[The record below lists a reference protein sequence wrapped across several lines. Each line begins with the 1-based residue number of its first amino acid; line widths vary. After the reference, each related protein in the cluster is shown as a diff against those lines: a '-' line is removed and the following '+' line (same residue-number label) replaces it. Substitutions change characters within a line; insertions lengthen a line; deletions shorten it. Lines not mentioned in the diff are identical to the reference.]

1 VLYWPSMIDHGRSW
15 FVGAIFIISCF
26 TYTLAVYIGN
36 VLAFLKIP
44 ARKKNNKKGNKEKIG
59 PREPPNLWRGLG
71 FVLNWMK
78 RNWLE
83 GSFREREKEW
93 GARKEK
99 EAREAELKPKDPL
112 EFSLK
117 VIERSFDWIK
127 ENWFKG
133 DFREVDQGREARA
146 LESRKATETEPESTD
161 SAVEVE
167 QEESE
172 GRLIPVKWMK
182 EHWLKGDFR
191 KNEVEKKA
199 RLEREARE
207 LKSRPNNEL
216 KAAEQGE
223 SSGFR
228 WMKDNWLKGDFRENE
243 VKKKTRLEREAR
255 ELEAEKAEREAR
267 ELKAKKSRE
276 SKSKPK
282 GPPNE
287 RQGEGEG
294 EGKSGSGSSTG
305 SNSQLPGNRE
315 GTQNARGN

>member
-1 VLYWPSMIDHGRSW
+1 MINHGRGW
-15 FVGAIFIISCF
+15 FVGAIFVISCF
-26 TYTLAVYIGN
+26 TYTLAIYIGN

-44 ARKKNNKKGNKEKIG
+44 ARNKSNKKGNKEKIG
-59 PREPPNLWRGLG
+59 PQEPPNLWRGLD

-83 GSFREREKEW
+83 GSFRENDKEW
-93 GARKEK
+93 EARKEK
-99 EAREAELKPKDPL
+99 EAREEKLKPKDPL
-112 EFSLK
+112 ELSLK
-117 VIERSFDWIK
+117 VIERSFEWIK

-133 DFREVDQGREARA
+133 DFREVDQEREARA
-146 LESRKATETEPESTD
+146 PESRKAAETEPESTD
-161 SAVEVE
+161 SAMEVE
-167 QEESE
+167 REESE
-172 GRLIPVKWMK
+172 GRLNPVKWMK

-191 KNEVEKKA
+191 ENEVEKKA

-207 LKSRPNNEL
+207 LNSRPNNEL

-228 WMKDNWLKGDFRENE
+228 WMKDNWLKGNFRENE
-243 VKKKTRLEREAR
+243 VEKKARLEREAQ

-287 RQGEGEG
+287 KQGKGEGEG
-294 EGKSGSGSSTG
+294 EGKSGSASSTG
-305 SNSQLPGNRE
+305 SNSQLPGDRE
-315 GTQNARGN
+315 GTQNAEGN